1 MSKPAALDVG
11 NFSTWGS
18 HQICRSAGFIW
29 ADLCALLAFLPR
41 ASVGGEVETSMAT
54 ASATEHAKVTVRI
67 DPVTR
72 KRLVA
77 EAAAQRRTLS
87 NLAKLLLE
95 DALAQA
101 DALERA
107 R

>member
-1 MSKPAALDVG
+1 
-11 NFSTWGS
+11 
-18 HQICRSAGFIW
+18 
-29 ADLCALLAFLPR
+29 
-41 ASVGGEVETSMAT
+41 MAT
-54 ASATEHAKVTVRI
+54 ASVSENAKVTVRI

-77 EAAAQRRTLS
+77 EAAAQRRTVS
-87 NLAKLLLE
+87 SLARLLLE

-101 DALERA
+101 ETPQRA